1 MILLEPT
8 MNRFLGVVGVVVLTG
23 CGVGSADVAE
33 GPATADETA
42 EEAGE
47 LSARVSSYVVFR
59 KDQRRC
65 VSPMCGGYWV
75 RDVNRAVVRE
85 AYVSGFD
92 FKASGLTDEVQA
104 KVTEAS
110 DGEVV
115 LRGRLGPVEP
125 RFNTRPFV
133 VSEAYRGMPGMPL
146 GAGEVFFTVE
156 RALGIHCVTAP
167 CPDLR
172 ARRLHSSDSTLLH
185 DVDVSRA
192 AKVGVD
198 TRWMKH
204 RVTDRGAVVAARV
217 VTRGRETVLD
227 VGQVFMRLPEPLQSC
242 PRLQLQQCPA
252 GRTLSWGRDENRCLM
267 PAGCVRTVS
276 CPQIRP
282 YCEAGYAPAVWSA
295 GPNACPRS
303 ACDPEWVTN

>member
-1 MILLEPT
+1 MNKLLGA
-8 MNRFLGVVGVVVLTG
+8 LSVLLLVG
-23 CGVGSADVAE
+23 CGGSEADVAE
-33 GPATADETA
+33 GPVPDDATA
-42 EEAGE
+42 EETGE
-47 LSARVSSYVVFR
+47 LSARVSSYVVLR
-59 KDQRRC
+59 KDLRRC
-65 VSPMCGGYWV
+65 VSPMCGGWWV
-75 RDVNRAVVRE
+75 RDVNRATVRE
-85 AYVSGFD
+85 VYVSGFD
-92 FKASGLTDEVQA
+92 FKPSGLTDEVQV

-115 LRGRLGPVEP
+115 LRGRLGPTEP
-125 RFNTRPFV
+125 RFGTRPFV
-133 VSEAYRGMPGMPL
+133 VAEAYRGMPGVSV
-146 GAGEVFFTVE
+146 GAGEVFSTVE
-156 RALGIHCVTAP
+156 RALGVHCVTTP

-185 DVDVSRA
+185 GVEVSRA
-192 AKVGVD
+192 ARASVD
-198 TRWMKH
+198 ARWLKH

-252 GRTLSWGRDENRCLM
+252 GRTLSWARDESRCLM
-267 PAGCVRTVS
+267 PTGCVRTVS

-282 YCEAGYAPAVWSA
+282 YCEPGYTPVVWSG
-295 GPNACPRS
+295 GPDACPRA